1 MNRLHLSLLLF
12 ILACLP
18 YSTTGQ
24 SHHADSLTWKRQVNS
39 IESMIQNDS
48 LDHAK
53 NRLEDLQKKFTF
65 EANPEKKT
73 VIYQLL
79 ARTYQSASVLDSAVF
94 YLEKASNL
102 SQKTNPGQQGN
113 PFLTSLAFYYWEM
126 GNYSQALRNAQK
138 AERYLQAHP
147 DSAAQLRLNNIFGLI
162 YKDLGNTR
170 RAEDHFFKAI
180 NLAGNLDREL
190 YKGVVWAN
198 MGSMYQQT
206 GEYEKAIDYYEKG
219 RRIELKH
226 ENYRA
231 AGRSYAVLGKLY
243 TQLGQYQKADQ
254 NLEEAKTYNAKANDL
269 LGLARTSNARGD
281 LFLKT
286 GKYHQARQFYMKAK
300 EIADANSAQKELMTS
315 YQGLYRTSGKLG
327 HYKKA
332 FQYQSRYLSLYR
344 ELYSINEIVQLENL
358 QHKLNMEQEKNRNQ
372 QQQIQKQNTIN
383 TLLLAIAILS
393 AMLTALFIFL
403 SIRLRRS
410 KDSLQQKNKEILGQ
424 KEKLQKLNQNLVLA
438 KKKAEESEKLKDQFL
453 RNISH
458 EIRTPLNGIVG
469 FSSIIA
475 EGEIQKEQ
483 RLEYYTFIKRNA
495 NLLMSTIDDILD
507 IARIKTQQ
515 VELYNETF
523 HLRELAE
530 ELKKMFKLDK
540 VQYRKDNVE
549 ILIDSESISPELTLF
564 SDPSKIRKTLIIL
577 MDNALKFTNKGFV
590 KAGFEPNG
598 KEIQFY
604 VQDTGIGI
612 SENHQSLIYES
623 FRQAETDLNRQF
635 DGMGAGLSIAKSFVE
650 MLKGRIWFESIP
662 GQGTTFYFTI
672 PRKVMS

>member
-1 MNRLHLSLLLF
+1 ML
-12 ILACLP
+12 
-18 YSTTGQ
+18 GQ
-24 SHHADSLTWKRQVNS
+24 SNYADSLAWNRQIGSV
-39 IESMIQNDS
+39 ESMIHNDS

-53 NRLEDLQKKFTF
+53 TRLEDLLENSSIK
-65 EANPEKKT
+65 EDPEKKT
-73 VIYQLL
+73 EIYRLL
-79 ARTYQSASVLDSAVF
+79 GRTYQSASVLDSAVL

-102 SQKTNPGQQGN
+102 AQKINPDQQGT

-162 YKDLGNTR
+162 YKDLGDTH
-170 RAEDHFFKAI
+170 RAENHFSKAI
-180 NLAGNLDREL
+180 SLAGQLDQEL

-206 GEYEKAIDYYEKG
+206 EEYKKAIDYYEKG
-219 RRIELKH
+219 SRIELKH
-226 ENYRA
+226 KNYRA
-231 AGRSYAVLGKLY
+231 AGRSFAVLGKLY
-243 TQLGQYQKADQ
+243 TQLGQYPKADK
-254 NLEEAKTYNAKANDL
+254 NLDIAKEYNAKANDL
-269 LGLARTSNARGD
+269 LGLARTSNAMGD
-281 LFLKT
+281 LLLKT
-286 GKYHQARQFYMKAK
+286 KKYQQARESYLKAK
-300 EIADANSAQKELMTS
+300 EIASANSAQKELMTS
-315 YQGLYRTSGKLG
+315 YEGLYRTSGKLG
-327 HYKKA
+327 HYQKA

-383 TLLLAIAILS
+383 HLLLAIVFLS
-393 AMLTALFIFL
+393 AMITALFIFL

-424 KEKLQKLNQNLVLA
+424 KETLQKLNQNLVLA

-475 EGEIQKEQ
+475 EGEIEKQQ

-523 HLRELAE
+523 NLRELAE

-540 VQYRKDNVE
+540 VQYCRENVE
-549 ILIDSESISPELTLF
+549 IIIDSENIPFDLELY

-577 MDNALKFTNKGFV
+577 MDNALKFTSKGFV
-590 KAGFEPNG
+590 KAGFKPNG
-598 KEIQFY
+598 SMIQFF

-612 SENHQSLIYES
+612 SEEHQSLIYES

-650 MLKGRIWFESIP
+650 MLKGRIWFESTP
-662 GQGTTFYFTI
+662 EQGTTFYFTI
-672 PRKVMS
+672 PRQVEP